1 MEFTEEQLMAIQ
13 RACLV
18 QANSDRK
25 LAEMTDRPAIR
36 NQRLESARELLE
48 VSSEIEEGRRQ
59 RALLAKHCDA
69 CDEQ

>member
-59 RALLAKHCDA
+59 RALLAKHCNG
-69 CDEQ
+69 CDE